1 MVKNGR
7 AVIMEH
13 VPVAQWRQFAGRGQ
27 VASVLFTIRTL
38 IMISD
43 YDYSIFYLII
53 IMTTARM
60 D

>member
-1 MVKNGR
+1 
-7 AVIMEH
+7 MEH